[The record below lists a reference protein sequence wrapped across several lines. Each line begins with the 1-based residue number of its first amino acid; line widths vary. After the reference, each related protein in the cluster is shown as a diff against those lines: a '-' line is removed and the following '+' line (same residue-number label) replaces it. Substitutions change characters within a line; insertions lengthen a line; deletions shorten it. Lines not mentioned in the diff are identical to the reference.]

1 MMDYYGLSPAKE
13 WIPPDTTIEGP
24 IAHGLRNHFGTDC
37 AGCDSHMKVVFG
49 DDKLIGR
56 STEYIA
62 VEFARGREF
71 QTDWTGTTQ
80 ETLATYLSMTFDR
93 DLCIVNSGV
102 HDLILDITP
111 SQYASNVVEYA
122 ENLKPFCQKIIWL
135 MIPASRNDPGQP
147 QDHVRSRQFNERVQ
161 EQCSQLGPQVLLLDL
176 WKMSLPLTLHEDNVH
191 HKPVYYEELA
201 RLLLLREAEEAD

>member
-80 ETLATYLSMTFDR
+80 ETLATYLR
-93 DLCIVNSGV
+93 CSGRLPKSEGV
-102 HDLILDITP
+102 SFTLFWEPL
-111 SQYASNVVEYA
+111 VME
-122 ENLKPFCQKIIWL
+122 
-135 MIPASRNDPGQP
+135 M
-147 QDHVRSRQFNERVQ
+147 
-161 EQCSQLGPQVLLLDL
+161 LL
-176 WKMSLPLTLHEDNVH
+176 
-191 HKPVYYEELA
+191 Y
-201 RLLLLREAEEAD
+201 

>member
-93 DLCIVNSGV
+93 DLCIVNSGI
-102 HDLILDITP
+102 HDLMLDINP
-111 SQYASNVVEYA
+111 SQYASDVVEYA
-122 ENLKPFCQKIIWL
+122 EILEAFCEKIIWL

-147 QDHVRSRQFNERVQ
+147 QDHIRSRQFDDRVQ
-161 EQCSQLGPQVLLLDL
+161 ERCSQLGPQVLLLDL
-176 WKMSLPLTLHEDNVH
+176 WEMSFPLPLH
-191 HKPVYYEELA
+191 
-201 RLLLLREAEEAD
+201 